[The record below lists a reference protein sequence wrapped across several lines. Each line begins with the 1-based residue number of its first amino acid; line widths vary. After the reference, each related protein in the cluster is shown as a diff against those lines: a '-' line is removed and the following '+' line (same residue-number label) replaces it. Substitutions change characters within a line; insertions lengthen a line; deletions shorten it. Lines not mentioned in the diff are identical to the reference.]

1 MNLSQINHQAYV
13 VHTASPYP
21 PSTPK
26 DENELIKPAVNGTLF
41 VLKAC
46 VASGNRVKRVV
57 LTVKFYPLSKYTAFD
72 FDYNY

>member
-1 MNLSQINHQAYV
+1 MLIHLNNLAYV
-13 VHTASPYP
+13 MHTASPFP

-46 VASGNRVKRVV
+46 VAPGNNVKRVV
-57 LTVKFYPLSKYTAFD
+57 LTVK
-72 FDYNY
+72 